1 MLAHRGA
8 YAHEPEHARADK
20 LAELRADTYMDPQV
34 RRATFDIRKFLMSK
48 DAPAVYGDKLTQPGR
63 PPSGS
68 LGRPPR
74 RRTALIE
81 ARPRLPTPEN
91 SLIFRLPGAP
101 NNRITRVISRSLR
114 PRSIINRS
122 QGCLADSPIKS
133 IFWRGSDDPL
143 HTLTTYR

>member
-91 SLIFRLPGAP
+91 SLIFRLPP
-101 NNRITRVISRSLR
+101 HHRITHVLFRSLR

-122 QGCLADSPIKS
+122 
-133 IFWRGSDDPL
+133 
-143 HTLTTYR
+143 